1 MKNTGKPVRLLMGIP
16 RPNLGGGPPT
26 HLPFL
31 VSYFRSHQGYQL
43 KTFWFGRRSDT
54 GEPAVMKVVN
64 TLMTLGHFMLLLI
77 TFRPHIIHLNTA
89 FDKRSVLRDLPFVYA
104 VKITGIPLLVKLHGS
119 LPDMIYPEK
128 AVWRHLRNLFLKGAM
143 KIGVLSGKER
153 EEFLSVYPYPEKI
166 RVVKNI
172 LPEVQADDTG
182 TAKSGGLFVS
192 RMIREK
198 GVDDLIG
205 ALPLIR
211 KKIPGFRAV
220 FAGDGPYLEKAR
232 EAVIQNGQADA
243 AIWNGYIPHA
253 ELAPLYNS
261 AMIFIFCSGLPEGM
275 PMALA
280 GALVAGLPVVTT
292 PVRFALDYLQEGV
305 HCLYYPAGDPGKLA
319 AAVVRLAEDP
329 DLQIKMGQANR
340 DLVRQ
345 FSREIVGK
353 EFENIYHEMLV

>member
-1 MKNTGKPVRLLMGIP
+1 MGIP
-16 RPNLGGGPPT
+16 RPHLGGGPPT

-54 GEPAVMKVVN
+54 SEPGVMKIVN
-64 TLMTLGHFMLLLI
+64 TLTTLGYFILLLI
-77 TFRPHIIHLNTA
+77 TFRPQIIHLNTA
-89 FDKRSVLRDLPFVYA
+89 FDKRSVLRDLPFIYVA
-104 VKITGIPLLVKLHGS
+104 KITRNQLLVKLHGS

-128 AVWRHLRNLFLKGAM
+128 AVWKSMRNLFLKGVVR
-143 KIGVLSGKER
+143 IGVLSGKER

-172 LPEVQADDTG
+172 LPEVQADDTAA
-182 TAKSGGLFVS
+182 AKSGGLFVS

-211 KKIPGFRAV
+211 QEIPGFRAV

-243 AIWNGYIPHA
+243 AIWTGFVPHA

-280 GALVAGLPVVTT
+280 GALVAGMPVITT
-292 PVRFALDYLQEGV
+292 PVRFAQDYLQEGV
-305 HCLYYPAGDPGKLA
+305 HCLYYPAGDTVKLA
-319 AAVVRLAEDP
+319 EAVVRLAEDP
-329 DLQIKMGQANR
+329 DLQKKMGQANH

-345 FSREIVGK
+345 FTREVVGK